1 MAEELQRAVGE
12 LHLPREAEIVV
23 AAFDSAETASR
34 EVESWR
40 LLLSTFDHRSNEPE
54 CIQTLQELQTPWSH
68 GIRNLRA
75 RDSNRCWKLEKQL
88 DDARRELLTAMAE
101 AQEARVLIK
110 HFEAKE
116 QATPAFDLAS
126 TQAGAGELAM
136 APREEVARDAWR
148 AAKAERLQLAKQ
160 TQKTEMMRMEMQEL
174 RTKVEEAPSVQESS
188 LTQEKKLSRWRRNC

>member
-1 MAEELQRAVGE
+1 
-12 LHLPREAEIVV
+12 
-23 AAFDSAETASR
+23 
-34 EVESWR
+34 
-40 LLLSTFDHRSNEPE
+40 
-54 CIQTLQELQTPWSH
+54 
-68 GIRNLRA
+68 
-75 RDSNRCWKLEKQL
+75 
-88 DDARRELLTAMAE
+88 MAE

-136 APREEVARDAWR
+136 APREEVAWDAWR

-160 TQKTEMMRMEMQEL
+160 TQKTEMMRPLEYCFDPIFFEWQPHECSRMEMQEL